1 LKQSSVFD
9 LFEGQKTSHPIC
21 SSPVV
26 NVTLEQMKLC
36 GSSYPEAFSHPE
48 HMANLAESAR
58 TLAGFEGIRLPFD
71 LCIEA
76 EALGCGIKPPARES
90 PPSVVKPAFENFESL
105 TIHPDIFSRGRFGIV
120 FEAAARLRKKYERTV
135 PIYGGITG
143 PFSLAGHL
151 CGANKLL
158 KGTIKNPDTVKNVL
172 KSVGDFNIT
181 YANRLLN
188 AGCHFI
194 VVIDPAASG
203 DLISEKTFQMFLL
216 PIYQEMHEK
225 IRGKIILHI
234 CGNTNKLL
242 PLIAETGF
250 EGFSFEGPTVP
261 VETAREAIGNKMILI
276 GNVPTKTLLM
286 EPPENVLRDADAA
299 IRGGIDLLA
308 PACGVALQTPLANMK
323 AMAQAVHQK
332 MIRSL

>member
-1 LKQSSVFD
+1 LKQSPVFD
-9 LFEGQKTSHPIC
+9 LFEGQRIARPIC

-26 NVTLEQMKLC
+26 NVTLEQMDLC
-36 GSSYPEAFSHPE
+36 GSGYPEAFTYPV
-48 HMANLAESAR
+48 HMGNLAESAH

-76 EALGCGIKPPARES
+76 EALGCGIKPPGRDN
-90 PPSVVKPAFENFESL
+90 PPSVVRPAFENFDSL
-105 TIHPDIFSRGRFGIV
+105 TIPPDIFSRGRFGSV
-120 FEAAARLRKKYERTV
+120 FEAASRLGKKYERTI

-158 KGTIKNPDTVKNVL
+158 KGTIKSPDMVKNVL
-172 KSVGDFNIT
+172 KSVSDFNAV
-181 YANRLLN
+181 YANRLLD

-203 DLISEKTFQMFLL
+203 DLISEKTFQTFLL
-216 PIYQEMHEK
+216 PVYQAMHEK
-225 IRGKIILHI
+225 IGGKIILHI

-250 EGFSFEGPTVP
+250 EGFSFEGPTVR
-261 VETAREAIGNKMILI
+261 VETAREMIGNKMILI

-286 EPPENVLRDADAA
+286 ETSEKVIREAETAL
-299 IRGGIDLLA
+299 RGGIDLLA

-323 AMAQAVHQK
+323 AMAQAVHQVVG
-332 MIRSL
+332 